1 MGTFDKFV
9 TGVIAVGMVTA
20 FALHAKDLSGLVSS
34 TGSAAS
40 GLMGTAE
47 KG

>member
-1 MGTFDKFV
+1 MDNVEKFV
-9 TGVIAVGMVTA
+9 TGVIAIGMVTA
-20 FALHAKDLSGLVSS
+20 FALHAKDLSGLVSA
-34 TGSAAS
+34 TGGAAQ

>member
-1 MGTFDKFV
+1 MDTFDKFV
-9 TGVIAVGMVTA
+9 TGVIAIGLVTA
-20 FALHAKDLSGLVSS
+20 LALHASDLSGLVTS

-40 GLMGTAE
+40 GLMNTAE

>member
-1 MGTFDKFV
+1 MDTLDKFI

-34 TGSAAS
+34 SGSAAS
-40 GLMGTAE
+40 GLMNTAE